1 MSSVYLAVT
10 ITDRNRLADFIRV
23 YKENNA
29 LVNYITL
36 GHGTAQ
42 NELLDTLGL
51 DSNERAVCF
60 SVVTPASWDNVKKTF
75 ERKMRIDVPG
85 TGIVFLLPFS
95 SVAGKRELSF
105 FVGDQPFIKGDEQ
118 TLKDTEHE
126 LIIAICEQGHNEAVM
141 NAARKAGAG
150 GGTVIHAKGTGMH
163 QAEKFLGI
171 SLAAEKDIIFIVT
184 LTSRKNAIMRAIM
197 EEAGLSTRAKA
208 ICFSVPVTDTAGLR
222 LIEEE
227 ISV

>member
-10 ITDRNRLADFIRV
+10 ITDRNRLTDFIRV

-29 LVNYITL
+29 LVNYVTL

-42 NELLDTLGL
+42 NELLDALGL
-51 DSNERAVCF
+51 DSDERAVCF
-60 SVVTPASWDNVKKTF
+60 SAVTPSSWDNVKKTF
-75 ERKMRIDVPG
+75 ERKMRIDIPG

-105 FVGDQPFIKGDEQ
+105 LVSEQPFIKGDEQ

-171 SLAAEKDIIFIVT
+171 TLAAEKDILFIVT
-184 LTSRKNAIMRAIM
+184 PTSRKNAIMQAIM

-222 LIEEE
+222 LIEE
-227 ISV
+227 IAD